1 MRKAALAA
9 HRARAGHAAHAVAG
23 PHARGLIAARRL
35 RGDRARTLQQW
46 ACGSGYTL
54 LYASGFQVKAQKY
67 CAARAENIG
76 TSESS
81 MPR

>member
-1 MRKAALAA
+1 MRKAAFAA
-9 HRARAGHAAHAVAG
+9 HRAHAARAPSQG
-23 PHARGLIAARRL
+23 RTRGLTAAPAAT
-35 RGDRARTLQQW
+35 ARTLQQW

-54 LYASGFQVKAQKY
+54 LYASGFQVKAQKC

>member
-9 HRARAGHAAHAVAG
+9 RRARAVAGLHARPYCCAAMAPRRRAHYSSGPVAVA
-23 PHARGLIAARRL
+23 
-35 RGDRARTLQQW
+35 
-46 ACGSGYTL
+46 YTL

>member
-9 HRARAGHAAHAVAG
+9 HRARAAHAAHAVAG
-23 PHARGLIAARRL
+23 PHARPYCCAAT
-35 RGDRARTLQQW
+35 ARTLQQW